1 MESIKTS
8 IAKLGASFNA
18 RMAEF
23 QGQIE
28 KANPE
33 SPTVSSVAT
42 QFSVFRAFI
51 LKAIETLQQQVEFL
65 SQQVDCMEMRSRCK
79 ILLFHG
85 VADADKEDS
94 SARILDLLNLT
105 CLTCL
110 HLKTDL
116 IAVKIARSHRM
127 GRPLSNKTRCI
138 LVGFRDFSDR
148 NAIWAAKTALKGTGG
163 VIISEFLTKSRHNVF
178 MMARERFGVRN
189 CYTRKGSV
197 YVLVKDGDR
206 RCVTSRADLDKIQ
219 VTQSPKAGPAVG
231 VDGAV
236 GLAVDQPIQPFPVAV
251 TTRC

>member
-8 IAKLGASFNA
+8 IAELGASFNA

-33 SPTVSSVAT
+33 SPTVSSVAA
-42 QFSVFRAFI
+42 QFSAFRAFI

-65 SQQVDCMEMRSRCK
+65 SQQVDNMEMRSRRK

-85 VADADKEDS
+85 VAEADNEDS
-94 SARILDLLNLT
+94 SVRILDLLKV
-105 CLTCL
+105 

-116 IAVKIARSHRM
+116 IADKIARSHRM
-127 GRPLSNKTRCI
+127 GRPRSNKTRCI
-138 LVGFRDFSDR
+138 LVEFRDFSDR
-148 NAIWAAKTALKGTGG
+148 NAIWAAKTALKGTG
-163 VIISEFLTKSRHNVF
+163 VIISEFLTKSRHDVF

-189 CYTRKGSV
+189 CYTREGSV

-206 RCVTSRADLDKIQ
+206 SCVTSRADLDKIQ
-219 VTQSPKAGPAVG
+219 VTQPPTAGPVAG

-236 GLAVDQPIQPFPVAV
+236 GLAVDQQPGEPSKRSRKPAN
-251 TTRC
+251 RY